1 MKNEKTSTAT
11 TERRWEPLSDD
22 AMDLI
27 YERILKLK
35 TLGYM
40 GQIYLEYQCECV
52 EKYDIDYDLI
62 SLWLDIFEETLTELG
77 LLIA

>member
-1 MKNEKTSTAT
+1 
-11 TERRWEPLSDD
+11 
-22 AMDLI
+22 MDLI
-27 YERILKLK
+27 HERILKLK

-77 LLIA
+77 LLILQS

>member
-1 MKNEKTSTAT
+1 
-11 TERRWEPLSDD
+11 
-22 AMDLI
+22 
-27 YERILKLK
+27 
-35 TLGYM
+35 M

-77 LLIA
+77 LLILQS